1 MAQVMEELSS
11 QTREPPATRTSGK
24 KQSLE
29 ARSLAGVWIVKKPGT
44 TVGETFQKELAT
56 RRDAAAATNTF
67 LPPSHVPEPPD
78 GQPSPEVKG
87 QGRLESVVS
96 WDKDLLRLDMPH
108 PTPHPPCVHITALQQ
123 RRKQSC
129 PVCMHVPP
137 LCVHRTCATAHSRA
151 TEPPAPQGYSLTP

>member
-67 LPPSHVPEPPD
+67 LPPSHVPEPPV

-108 PTPHPPCVHITALQQ
+108 PTPIP
-123 RRKQSC
+123 R
-129 PVCMHVPP
+129 VCTSQLCSRGGSRVA
-137 LCVHRTCATAHSRA
+137 LCVCTCLPFVCTEHVQLHTVGPQSHQPHKDTA
-151 TEPPAPQGYSLTP
+151 